1 MVCLRHQHR
10 QASSR
15 LRQCSN
21 EAGSGAKNQKQE
33 QAGSEA
39 EASAGSQK
47 LLLSLLL
54 GASVKTGLLFNQDL
68 LFMQQLL
75 SKIYVTTEEPVV
87 KGASVT
93 TEATAIPGAPAT
105 TEVQNNSAEA
115 QYNSASASDPVDAE
129 APAKIL
135 IPSELYLHLPNNV
148 ALTAGTP
155 TTTS

>member
-1 MVCLRHQHR
+1 
-10 QASSR
+10 
-15 LRQCSN
+15 
-21 EAGSGAKNQKQE
+21 
-33 QAGSEA
+33 
-39 EASAGSQK
+39 
-47 LLLSLLL
+47 
-54 GASVKTGLLFNQDL
+54 
-68 LFMQQLL
+68 MQQLL

-135 IPSELYLHLPNNV
+135 IPLEHCCWPFFLPPL
-148 ALTAGTP
+148 AGRHTRLIQTAVMNRGGK
-155 TTTS
+155 